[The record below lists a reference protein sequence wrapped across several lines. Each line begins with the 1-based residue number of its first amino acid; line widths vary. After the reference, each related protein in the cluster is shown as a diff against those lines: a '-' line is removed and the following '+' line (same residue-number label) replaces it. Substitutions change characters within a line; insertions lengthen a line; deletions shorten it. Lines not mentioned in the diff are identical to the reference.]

1 MTFPPRSRHTLLHH
15 SLWASL
21 ACASALAISLPSAAA
36 PAATQPN
43 ILMIPVDDLKPLLGC
58 YGDKTIHTPNIDRL
72 AARGTRFLNN
82 ACQQAVCGPTR
93 ASLLTG
99 LYPDAT
105 GVWDLETPM
114 RGVHPDVLTLPQY
127 LRQQGYE
134 TTGIG
139 KTFHA
144 PGCTDNRYDEPSW
157 SIPYA
162 SEKVVIDPSAGPLVN
177 SYRNPETL
185 EAARKGNAAV
195 KGQTFQSHSARS
207 IALTLAAGPKA
218 APATESM
225 DVPDSAYF
233 DGALAEAG
241 CRLLEKLT
249 ASGKPFFLSVGFI
262 KPHLPFVA
270 PKKYWDL
277 YDRSAIPLAPFQQQ
291 AKDGPQLAYHTFG
304 ELRAYSD
311 IQDVGDLSPEQQR
324 ELIHGYRACVSYTDA
339 QIGKL
344 LDKLDALGI
353 AEKTIVCL
361 WGDHGWHLG
370 DHNLWCKHTNFEN
383 ATRAPLIIAAPGKPQ
398 GNACPSVTGHID
410 VFPTL
415 CDLAGLPVPRHLPGK
430 SLAPLMSDPT
440 LTVREAVLSQYPR
453 AIDGKPV
460 MGYALRDQR
469 YRYVKWLQ
477 MNYRQGAHEGLLVAT
492 ELYDYNAD
500 PLETVNL
507 AAHPEQAP
515 TVARF
520 EMLFQQMNVA
530 QHTGAYVPPEP
541 EKVVNGMGG
550 VRINGDGEYCSCKT
564 VPAADS
570 RFAEAHEATVLK
582 KPSTLSGAA
591 YKRPIMIPLDAGKT
605 YSLSFFCRS
614 QAGAAFNA
622 TFQGGGKPFERVAF
636 QQVTAGPE
644 WQKVELTGQPHEA
657 YAPGHAVLT
666 CHLGASLQTV
676 QFADVRIE
684 QR

>member
-1 MTFPPRSRHTLLHH
+1 MPSPLLSLQAFLRH

-21 ACASALAISLPSAAA
+21 ASVFALAIPLSFAADPSAKH
-36 PAATQPN
+36 PN

-105 GVWDLETPM
+105 GVWDLDTPM
-114 RGVHPDVLTLPQY
+114 RSVHPDVLTLPQY

-134 TTGIG
+134 TTGVG

-144 PGCTDNRYDEPSW
+144 PGCTDNKYDEPSW

-162 SEKVVIDPSAGPLVN
+162 SEKVSVDPLTGPFLN
-177 SYRNPETL
+177 GYRKPETL
-185 EAARKGNAAV
+185 EAVRKGNEAI
-195 KGQTFQSHSARS
+195 KGQTFKSHSARS
-207 IALTLAAGPKA
+207 VALTNAAGPKA
-218 APATESM
+218 APATECM
-225 DVPDSAYF
+225 DVPDNAYF

-241 CRLLEKLT
+241 CRLLEKL
-249 ASGKPFFLSVGFI
+249 AANGKPFFLSVGFI

-277 YDRSAIPLAPFQQQ
+277 YDRSTITLAPFQQH
-291 AKDGPQLAYHTFG
+291 AKDGPKLAYHTFG

-311 IQDVGDLSPEQQR
+311 IQDVGDLTPEQQK

-353 AEKTIVCL
+353 AGNTIVCL

-383 ATRAPLIIAAPGKPQ
+383 ATRAPLILAAPGKPR
-398 GNACPSVTGHID
+398 GNACSGLTGHID
-410 VFPTL
+410 VFPTI
-415 CDLAGLPVPRHLPGK
+415 CDLAGLPVPQHLPGK
-430 SLAPLMSDPT
+430 SLSPLLSDPSRS
-440 LTVREAVLSQYPR
+440 VREAVLSQFPR
-453 AIDGKPV
+453 SIDGKPV

-477 MNYRQGAHEGLLVAT
+477 MNYRQGEREGLLVAT
-492 ELYDYNAD
+492 ELYDYDAD
-500 PLETVNL
+500 PLETINL
-507 AAHPEQAP
+507 AAHPEQAQ

-520 EMLFQQMNVA
+520 EKLFKQMNVA
-530 QHTGAYVPPEP
+530 QHTGPYLPPES
-541 EKVVNGMGG
+541 EKILNGMGG
-550 VRINGDGEYCSCKT
+550 VRLNGEGEYCACKT
-564 VPAADS
+564 VPAADV
-570 RFAEAHEATVLK
+570 RFPEVHQATVLK
-582 KPSTLSGAA
+582 KPATVSGAA
-591 YKRPIMIPLDAGKT
+591 YKRFILIPLEAGKT
-605 YSLSFFCRS
+605 YRLSFFCRS
-614 QAGAAFNA
+614 QAGATFNA
-622 TFQGGGKPFERVAF
+622 TFQGGGKPFKRVAF
-636 QQVTAGPE
+636 QQVTTGPE
-644 WQKVELTGQPHEA
+644 WQQVELIGRPEES
-657 YAPGHAVLT
+657 YAPGNAVLT

-684 QR
+684 ER